1 MTRLF
6 YRVRNRITNILG
18 FIFCETYFQMG
29 DYFDDP
35 KKINPE
41 RSLFY
46 NYDQHLWY
54 RIGSKFYSIGCWF
67 YDLYKEI

>member
-1 MTRLF
+1 
-6 YRVRNRITNILG
+6 
-18 FIFCETYFQMG
+18 MG